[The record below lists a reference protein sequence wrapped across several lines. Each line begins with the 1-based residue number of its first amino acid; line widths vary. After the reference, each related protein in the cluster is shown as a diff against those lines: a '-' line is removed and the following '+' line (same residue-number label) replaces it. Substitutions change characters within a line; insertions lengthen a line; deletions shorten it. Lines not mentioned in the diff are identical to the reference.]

1 MGTGMNHEHT
11 IPSPMNETERR
22 VEQLSRLIDVYKSVA
37 AQLDLDP
44 LLQQI
49 VDTATRLVDA
59 ELGGLLVLSEGE
71 SQGEGGEPFQFFKVS
86 RWPTEPQGFPTGD
99 GILSLPYRLGVP
111 LRLDDVRSHPQ
122 TLGFPPYH
130 PQVRAFLSVPLMR
143 KDRSLGALFVGNGP
157 GGSTFGPDD
166 EELLLAFAAQ
176 ATIAIENA
184 RLYAQAEEL
193 ARLRE
198 RQRIAQALH
207 DTVAQMLFTVGL
219 EVERCLSHPSPE
231 EETRQRL
238 ETVRHLAAR
247 SSHELRSAIFAL
259 RSPYL
264 AKGDGLVDLLNE
276 RVVEFQAQSGIAATL
291 IVPPD
296 FPSMPPLVSEA
307 AYRIV
312 SESLSNVRKHAR
324 ASAVFVS
331 LYCDGESVIVTI
343 QDDGVGLN
351 EPALPGKTDGD
362 LHFGVATMRQ
372 LTEKAQGDFSIAN
385 SDDAGVTVKAC
396 LPVPGA
402 CLP

>member
-1 MGTGMNHEHT
+1 MNRKHT
-11 IPSPMNETERR
+11 IPNPVNELERR
-22 VEQLSRLIDVYKSVA
+22 VEQLSRLMDVSRSVA

-59 ELGGLLVLSEGE
+59 ELGGLLVLSDSESGE
-71 SQGEGGEPFQFFKVS
+71 RFQFFKVS
-86 RWPTEPQGFPTGD
+86 SWPYEPQGFPTGD
-99 GILSLPYRLGVP
+99 GILSLSYRQGVA

-122 TLGFPPYH
+122 AMGFPPYH

-143 KDRSLGALFVGNGP
+143 KDLSLGALFVGNASGGP
-157 GGSTFGPDD
+157 TFGPDD

-184 RLYAQAEEL
+184 RLYAQADEL

-207 DTVAQMLFTVGL
+207 DTVAQMLFTIGL
-219 EVERCLSHPSPE
+219 EVEWCISCPSQD
-231 EETRQRL
+231 EETRQKLEIIRRL
-238 ETVRHLAAR
+238 TAR
-247 SSHELRSAIFAL
+247 SSDGLRSAIFAL

-264 AKGDGLVDLLNE
+264 AKGDGLVDLLDE
-276 RVVEFQAQSGIAATL
+276 RVAEFQAQSGIAATL
-291 IVPPD
+291 IVPPH
-296 FPSMPPLVSEA
+296 FPTMPPLVSEA

-312 SESLSNVRKHAR
+312 SESLSNVHKHSC

-331 LYCDGESVIVTI
+331 LHCDGESVIVTV

-351 EPALPGKTDGD
+351 EPLAPGISDRD

-385 SDDAGVTVKAC
+385 NDDDGVMVKARF
-396 LPVPGA
+396 PVPGA